1 MKVYFHCF
9 AMGLL
14 GVLEKVPN
22 LSLNFLKDPEHHQG
36 GQGTGTDVGFSED
49 AHRKEEGLRNM
60 QVMCIVGKDMGSEIR
75 KT

>member
-36 GQGTGTDVGFSED
+36 GQGTGTDVGFSKD
-49 AHRKEEGLRNM
+49 AHRKEEGL
-60 QVMCIVGKDMGSEIR
+60 
-75 KT
+75 